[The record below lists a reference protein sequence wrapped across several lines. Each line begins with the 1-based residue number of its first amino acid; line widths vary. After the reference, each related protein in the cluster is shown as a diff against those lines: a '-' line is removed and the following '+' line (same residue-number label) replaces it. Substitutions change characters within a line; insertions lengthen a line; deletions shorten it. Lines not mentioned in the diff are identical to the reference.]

1 MATARRP
8 TRIGRVGRQARVM
21 SHRAR
26 TALAKP
32 PVEVADRVAAVVGSA
47 FKAWADRFVS
57 AVVRDIVQP
66 SDRFKQDATV
76 RGLFDEAGKAR
87 PDPDKIRS
95 AFNMLESKSADELRV
110 NGVPTRTVLTGAER
124 LQADWLR
131 ANTDLIKAESD
142 LRRRVERVLQDPLN
156 EGRSV
161 ADLSRL
167 LQEQAGYSQ
176 SRAEL
181 TARDQT
187 LKMYG
192 QIQGLRQTNAGITRY
207 VWTTSLDERVRPD
220 HADLDGS
227 VQQWDAPPV
236 VDQRTGRRGHPGI
249 DFQCRCTAVP
259 VLDEDDVV
267 DPAPAAEQRQL
278 RAQAQ
283 AEGRAQAPRPPR
295 ERAMVP
301 TQTELERQRDQIAAE
316 QARRAAEQAADQ
328 RITQAAT
335 GVAPA
340 VALLSGAEMLAQAE
354 LVEVG
359 KRSAKA
365 ARTEIAQAAENA
377 VRGKTLRELRALDDP
392 NSLRQGSFDFLRQDP
407 TFRRTGNLLDTFA
420 RNAGGLPSF
429 GIEPDGRVYLMN
441 GRHRLTV
448 ARELGL
454 RQITARIIR
463 YNAKG
468 DALWTYI
475 GYVRV

>member
-1 MATARRP
+1 MATARQGRA
-8 TRIGRVGRQARVM
+8 GRVGRQARVM
-21 SHRAR
+21 AHRAR
-26 TALAKP
+26 SQIAKP
-32 PVEVADRVAAVVGSA
+32 PVEIADRVASVVGAA
-47 FKAWADRFVS
+47 FAAWAGRFVA

-87 PDPDKIRS
+87 PDPDKIRA
-95 AFNMLESKSADELRV
+95 AFNVLEAKSADALRV
-110 NGVPTRTVLTGAER
+110 NGVPTRDVLLGAER

-131 ANTDLIKAESD
+131 ANTDIIKAESD
-142 LRRRVERVLQDPLN
+142 LRRRVERILQDPLN

-161 ADLSRL
+161 ADISRM

-192 QIQGLRQTNAGITRY
+192 QIQEARQTNAGITRY
-207 VWTTSLDERVRPD
+207 IWTTSLDERVRPD

-227 VQQWDAPPV
+227 VQQWDDPPI
-236 VDQRTGRRGHPGI
+236 VDQRTGRRGHPGS
-249 DFQCRCTAVP
+249 DYSCRCTAVP
-259 VLDEDDVV
+259 VLDEDDVA
-267 DPAPAAEQRQL
+267 DPAPAQEQRAL
-278 RAQAQ
+278 RAQAVEQ
-283 AEGRAQAPRPPR
+283 GRAQAPRPPR

-301 TQTELERQRDQIAAE
+301 TQTELERQRAHVEAA
-316 QARRAAEQAADQ
+316 QAQRAAEQAADR
-328 RITQAAT
+328 RIAQAST

-340 VALLSGAEMLAQAE
+340 VAPLSGAEMLAQAE
-354 LVEVG
+354 LVEV
-359 KRSAKA
+359 RSRYAKA
-365 ARTEIAQAAENA
+365 ARIEITQAAENA
-377 VRGKTLRELRALDDP
+377 VQGKTLRELGALDDP
-392 NSLRQGSFDFLRQDP
+392 NSMRQGSFDFLRQDP
-407 TFRRTGNLLDTFA
+407 TFRRTGNLLDDFA

-454 RQITARIIR
+454 RQIVARLIR

-475 GYVRV
+475 GYARV